1 MNAVAKVG
9 WWGGALLL
17 TLWTRQVVFGLLP
30 VAVLFQRRQWQQI
43 HEQIHDI
50 VNQKIAQ
57 KWEVNQ
63 HLTTQLADQIHG
75 LQSQVNDLITN
86 DHTPAAIRQH
96 TLPIIQQIHSL
107 QQRLRQM
114 EVATTPQVQQLNNQM
129 MQLHAQVDM
138 LAQGMIPRQGVGV
151 FIDGANLHTSARQMG
166 VDLDYAQL
174 LPRLLPKNTP
184 ASAIHFY
191 SGYDRNNLQQ
201 RRLHRDLQQIG
212 MELHLKEITQFAN
225 GDTKANLDGQIIV
238 DLLTNTFAHVIL
250 MSGDGDFVPALDYLH
265 RQGVQIT
272 VAAFGN
278 NTNQELQQKFAF
290 RDLAKC
296 CTMAGKVIP
305 LPAKQTRRYA
315 HS

>member
-9 WWGGALLL
+9 WWSGAILL

-30 VAVLFQRRQWQQI
+30 IAVLFQRRQWQQI

-50 VNQKIAQ
+50 VNQEITQ
-57 KWEVNQ
+57 KLEVNQ
-63 HLTTQLADQIHG
+63 HLTTQLADQIHR
-75 LQSQVNDLITN
+75 LQIQVNNLTTN
-86 DHTPAAIRQH
+86 GHPPAAIRQH
-96 TLPIIQQIHSL
+96 TLPIIQQIHLL
-107 QQRLRQM
+107 QQRLHQM
-114 EVATTPQVQQLNNQM
+114 ELGTTPQVQRLNDQL
-129 MQLHAQVDM
+129 MQLHAQVNM

-151 FIDGANLHTSARQMG
+151 FIDGANLHASARQMG

-191 SGYDRNNLQQ
+191 SGYDPNNLQQ
-201 RRLHRDLQQIG
+201 RRLHRDLQQMG
-212 MELHLKEITQFAN
+212 VQLHLKEVTQFAN
-225 GDTKANLDGQIIV
+225 GATKANLDGQIIV

-250 MSGDGDFVPALDYLH
+250 ISGDGDFLPALKYL
-265 RQGVQIT
+265 RDQGVQIT
-272 VAAFGN
+272 VAAFGK
-278 NTNQELQQKFAF
+278 NTNQELQQNFPF

-296 CTMAGKVIP
+296 CLTAGKVIP
-305 LPAKQTRRYA
+305 LPAKQTRKYA

>member
-43 HEQIHDI
+43 HHNFD
-50 VNQKIAQ
+50 QKISQ
-57 KWEVNQ
+57 KLGVDQ
-63 HLTTQLADQIHG
+63 HLMTQLADQIHG
-75 LQSQVNDLITN
+75 LQIQVNDLTTN
-86 DHTPAAIRQH
+86 GHSSAAIRQN
-96 TLPIIQQIHSL
+96 TLPIIQQIHL
-107 QQRLRQM
+107 IQQRLHQM

-151 FIDGANLHTSARQMG
+151 FIDGANLHASARQMG

-191 SGYDRNNLQQ
+191 SGYERNNLQQ
-201 RRLHRDLQQIG
+201 RRLHRDLEQMGVQ
-212 MELHLKEITQFAN
+212 LHLKEVTQFAN
-225 GDTKANLDGQIIV
+225 GATKANLDGQIIV
-238 DLLTNTFAHVIL
+238 
-250 MSGDGDFVPALDYLH
+250 
-265 RQGVQIT
+265 
-272 VAAFGN
+272 
-278 NTNQELQQKFAF
+278 
-290 RDLAKC
+290 AK
-296 CTMAGKVIP
+296 
-305 LPAKQTRRYA
+305 
-315 HS
+315 

>member
-43 HEQIHDI
+43 HHNFD
-50 VNQKIAQ
+50 QKISQ
-57 KWEVNQ
+57 KLGVDQ
-63 HLTTQLADQIHG
+63 HLMTQLADQIHG
-75 LQSQVNDLITN
+75 LQIQVNDLTTN
-86 DHTPAAIRQH
+86 GHSSAAIRQN
-96 TLPIIQQIHSL
+96 TVPIIQQIHL
-107 QQRLRQM
+107 IQQRLHQM

-151 FIDGANLHTSARQMG
+151 FIDGANLHASARQMG

-174 LPRLLPKNTP
+174 LSRLLPKNTP

-191 SGYDRNNLQQ
+191 SGYERNNLQQ
-201 RRLHRDLQQIG
+201 RRLHRDLEQMGVQ
-212 MELHLKEITQFAN
+212 LHLKEVTQFAN
-225 GDTKANLDGQIIV
+225 GATKANLDGQIIV
-238 DLLTNTFAHVIL
+238 DLLINTFAHVIL
-250 MSGDGDFVPALDYLH
+250 MSGDGDFVPALDHLH

-272 VAAFGN
+272 VAAFGK
-278 NTNQELQQKFAF
+278 NTNQELQQKFPF

-296 CTMAGKVIP
+296 CPTAGKVIP
-305 LPAKQTRRYA
+305 LPAKQTRKYA

>member
-43 HEQIHDI
+43 HHI
-50 VNQKIAQ
+50 VDQKIAQ
-57 KWEVNQ
+57 ELGTNQ
-63 HLTTQLADQIHG
+63 HLMTQLADQIHG
-75 LQSQVNDLITN
+75 LQIQVNDLTTN
-86 DHTPAAIRQH
+86 GHSSAAIRQN
-96 TLPIIQQIHSL
+96 TVPIIQQIHL
-107 QQRLRQM
+107 IQQRLHQM

-151 FIDGANLHTSARQMG
+151 FIDGANLHASARQMG

-191 SGYDRNNLQQ
+191 SGYERNNLQQ
-201 RRLHRDLQQIG
+201 RRLHRDLEQMGVQ
-212 MELHLKEITQFAN
+212 LHLKEVTQFAN
-225 GDTKANLDGQIIV
+225 GATKANLDGQIIV
-238 DLLTNTFAHVIL
+238 DLLINTFAHVIL
-250 MSGDGDFVPALDYLH
+250 MSGDGRRRLNSSA
-265 RQGVQIT
+265 
-272 VAAFGN
+272 
-278 NTNQELQQKFAF
+278 KFW
-290 RDLAKC
+290 
-296 CTMAGKVIP
+296 
-305 LPAKQTRRYA
+305 
-315 HS
+315 